1 MWFRSHQALS
11 VRPLVRHSWISSI
24 HSWSERLGCL
34 WTILVQLLCC
44 VLWVYWTSN
53 TSLWTKLVQCL
64 NSLGLEWLS
73 HELAG
78 MERRWVIQRLLSICK
93 KIMCPNIFSCHRQT
107 FHDLL
112 LCLVI
117 QKRCRNFFPHRSFY
131 SNIKFSTSLFVNSA
145 FGCPITSSVR
155 PVSTNFP
162 SSMTAISSQ
171 NQRTTSR
178 SWEMNR

>member
-78 MERRWVIQRLLSICK
+78 MERRWVIQRLHF
-93 KIMCPNIFSCHRQT
+93 NNFSFHKCSSPLFSLHITYWALALRQPSVT
-107 FHDLL
+107 AYALIYYSPIHVSKVVTSAPAAFAPSATAFAIDS
-112 LCLVI
+112 V
-117 QKRCRNFFPHRSFY
+117 FPVE
-131 SNIKFSTSLFVNSA
+131 L
-145 FGCPITSSVR
+145 
-155 PVSTNFP
+155 
-162 SSMTAISSQ
+162 Q
-171 NQRTTSR
+171 
-178 SWEMNR
+178 

>member
-78 MERRWVIQRLLSICK
+78 MERRWVIQRL
-93 KIMCPNIFSCHRQT
+93 PNISLQLSTTIHLSLIQT
-107 FHDLL
+107 VL
-112 LCLVI
+112 
-117 QKRCRNFFPHRSFY
+117 
-131 SNIKFSTSLFVNSA
+131 FSTPRTLSTKRMEMLWSQLQMIQHLLRMVSLSMRSA
-145 FGCPITSSVR
+145 VPTQLIRTLQELISTSSLTLQTNIN
-155 PVSTNFP
+155 VSCKN
-162 SSMTAISSQ
+162 
-171 NQRTTSR
+171 
-178 SWEMNR
+178 

>member
-1 MWFRSHQALS
+1 MWFRSHQTLS

-64 NSLGLEWLS
+64 ISLGLEWLS

-78 MERRWVIQRLLSICK
+78 MERRWVIQRLHTKIRLRALS
-93 KIMCPNIFSCHRQT
+93 HT
-107 FHDLL
+107 Y
-112 LCLVI
+112 LCL
-117 QKRCRNFFPHRSFY
+117 KR
-131 SNIKFSTSLFVNSA
+131 
-145 FGCPITSSVR
+145 
-155 PVSTNFP
+155 
-162 SSMTAISSQ
+162 
-171 NQRTTSR
+171 RTTHIIMR
-178 SWEMNR
+178 SSGKPDSPLTSPWFVVYRVPYKKNYKEKMSSGKHFHNVLCLREAKGMNIIMKTP